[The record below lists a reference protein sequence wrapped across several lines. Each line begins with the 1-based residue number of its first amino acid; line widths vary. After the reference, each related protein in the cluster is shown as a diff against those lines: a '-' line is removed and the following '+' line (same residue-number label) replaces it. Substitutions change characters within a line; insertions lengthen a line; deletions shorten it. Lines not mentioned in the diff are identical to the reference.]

1 MTTPLLNGNIESNL
15 KELQNEYLNF
25 SKNLSELKKYN
36 EKIAICS
43 KKEFISLKNEVDS
56 LQKNLIQNIG
66 KLNNLTKNLKS
77 QETTNEDLKKKIK
90 DQIKLIDTRY
100 PEKIKEYKNILIQI
114 YENSKKFP
122 MINSSPSASFRPSEI
137 SQNSISSF
145 GEHNLQIYEYKDD
158 KLFQDRQEEIEAAKN
173 VSSKIVELADAI
185 NTKVKN
191 QGEIINDIE
200 NNVID
205 VQENTKKAN
214 KEINEVNKITK
225 KQNKRIISLLIF
237 IIVLLLIIFYIL
249 RQYIQLD

>member
-1 MTTPLLNGNIESNL
+1 MTTPLLNENIESNL
-15 KELQNEYLNF
+15 KELQSEYLNF
-25 SKNLSELKKYN
+25 SKNLGELKKFN
-36 EKIAICS
+36 EKIAVCS
-43 KKEFISLKNEVDS
+43 KKEFMSFKNDLDS
-56 LQKNLIQNIG
+56 LQKNIIQNMG
-66 KLNNLTKNLKS
+66 KINNLTKNLKS
-77 QETTNEDLKKKIK
+77 QETTNEELKKKIK
-90 DQIKLIDTRY
+90 DQIKIIDSRFPDKT
-100 PEKIKEYKNILIQI
+100 KEFKNILIQI

-122 MINSSPSASFRPSEI
+122 MINSSPSESFRPSEI

-158 KLFQDRQEEIEAAKN
+158 KLFQERQEEIEAAKN

-185 NTKVKN
+185 NTQVKN

-205 VQENTKKAN
+205 AQENTKKAN

-225 KQNKRIISLLIF
+225 KQNKRIFSLLIF
-237 IIVLLLIIFYIL
+237 IIVIILIIFYIL